1 MIEKMK
7 MVYVVSSLS
16 RKKEMLDGLKK
27 LGVMHIAEK
36 KAATHAVTEE
46 FSELSKTVSM
56 LAEYVPEKKELK
68 NLEKPPV
75 MTGEAFDRMYSDV
88 KDAVERKSVLTHE
101 LTIIMAELDRIGPWG
116 EFNPEDLDTLRD
128 HRFELFFYRASAETY
143 AQLVADEEIKVI
155 HIKDVKKD
163 VLFASIG
170 ALPPQFAATEFY
182 LPERG
187 AVDLEEAENE
197 CTHGIEEC
205 EAVFKNA
212 ALYMESFNAAMLR
225 AQNAEFMSSASETAE
240 SDDNFVWLSGYVP
253 EVDIEAFKASA
264 SENGWAWAVS
274 DVEDDDEKIPTKL
287 RFGKISGLIQPVFD
301 ILGILPGYRETD
313 ISLWFLLFFTLFFAM
328 IIGDAAYGML
338 ILLGT
343 AGYVIKTK
351 KRNTATYLLFVLS
364 IATIIWGAITGTWFG
379 MESAMKVPFLK
390 AMVIPSFANYP
401 EYFGVTA
408 SAQQNAI
415 MKFSF
420 SIGAIQMALGS
431 LLAVKKK
438 ISEKN
443 LSWVA
448 DLGWLI
454 AVVAM
459 YLLSLYL
466 VIGEKLPI
474 KPIFIC
480 IGIAF
485 VLVVMF
491 GGMSPDKTFGQG
503 IKTGLADSFTV
514 FLNTISCFGNVMSYI
529 RLFAVGMAGLAISQ
543 SFNNI
548 AAGFGGPMVIL
559 AVVVV
564 LIGHGLNIIMCFLSV
579 VVHGVRLNVLEFS
592 GQVGLEWTGIAYE
605 PFKENEKII
614 K

>member
-170 ALPPQFAATEFY
+170 ALPPQFATTEFY

-187 AVDLEEAENE
+187 AADLEEAENE
-197 CTHGIEEC
+197 CTQGIEEC
-205 EAVFKNA
+205 DAVFRNA

-351 KRNTATYLLFVLS
+351 KRNTASYLLFVLS

-503 IKTGLADSFTV
+503 LKAGLADSFTV

>member
-75 MTGEAFDRMYSDV
+75 MTGEAFGRMYSDV

-187 AVDLEEAENE
+187 AADLEEAENE
-197 CTHGIEEC
+197 CTQGIEEC
-205 EAVFKNA
+205 EAVFRNA

-503 IKTGLADSFTV
+503 LKAGLADSFTV